1 MEIVLAEGAGFC
13 FGVKR
18 ALDLTAQTIRE
29 VDPAKPI
36 HTLGPLIHNPQVVA
50 QLKAQGVEVMDS
62 LGDHSSGVVIVRS
75 HGVAPK
81 VMES

>member
-18 ALDLTAQTIRE
+18 ALDLTAKTIRE

-36 HTLGPLIHNPQVVA
+36 HTLVHLFIILRLLLNSKP
-50 QLKAQGVEVMDS
+50 
-62 LGDHSSGVVIVRS
+62 RR
-75 HGVAPK
+75 
-81 VMES
+81 